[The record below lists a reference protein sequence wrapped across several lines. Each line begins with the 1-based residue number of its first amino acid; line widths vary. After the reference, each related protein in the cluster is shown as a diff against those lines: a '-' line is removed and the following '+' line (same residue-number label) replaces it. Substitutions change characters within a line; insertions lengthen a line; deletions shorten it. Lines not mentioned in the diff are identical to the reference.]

1 LGRQITQFGT
11 YHPRRPGNSAKR
23 LRDTV
28 RLRTISGVN
37 SRRDSATRYVIAIV
51 TVGLAAFLVVVY
63 SGVLVTQR
71 LGEQRAID
79 QARTAT
85 ETEARLVESRISDRV
100 VNGHAPA
107 LARLERM
114 VHDSVLTDKTV
125 KRVKIWKVE
134 DGVGEI
140 IYANDLRLF
149 GTTERLGDDE
159 LEVLETGAVEAEP
172 SDMDAEENRFEQEL
186 GPLTEVYT
194 RVMTDDGTRLL
205 FETYRS
211 SAQIADSGRD
221 IARSFIPVLVL
232 TLLVASVIEVALAAV
247 LIRRLRRNLL
257 ERETL
262 MEEAVQASFRERRR
276 IAADLHDGP
285 VQEMAGLSFGL
296 AAQAE
301 AATDAGTRD
310 ALLQAAGAVRSSV
323 RTLRSAIVGVYPPNL
338 AQMGLEAAL
347 SDLLARLPTQEI
359 RAHLTYQLD
368 RDLDHRASELL
379 YRTSQEAIRNVE
391 KHAGAAN
398 VWVSVQRQNGRVEL
412 SVRDDGRGGA
422 SVNDQLGD
430 AGRFGLAVLADIV
443 NDAGGRMRLTSNGTG
458 TTVEVEVP
466 V

>member
-1 LGRQITQFGT
+1 M
-11 YHPRRPGNSAKR
+11 
-23 LRDTV
+23 
-28 RLRTISGVN
+28 N
-37 SRRDSATRYVIAIV
+37 SRHDSATRYVIAIV

-71 LGEQRAID
+71 LGELRAID

-85 ETEARLVESRISDRV
+85 ETEARLVEFGIEDGV
-100 VNGHAPA
+100 VPGDARA
-107 LARLERM
+107 LRDLTLLVENA
-114 VHDSVLTDKTV
+114 VLTDETV
-125 KRVKIWKVE
+125 KRVKIWKAD
-134 DGVGEI
+134 DGVGEV
-140 IYANDLRLF
+140 IYSNDIRLI
-149 GTTERLGDDE
+149 GTTERLGEDE
-159 LEVLETGAVEAEP
+159 LEVLESGAVKAEP
-172 SDMDAEENRFEQEL
+172 SDMDAEENRYEQGL

-194 RVMTDDGTRLL
+194 QVETPNGTPLL

-211 SAQIADSGRD
+211 SAQIADSGRE
-221 IARSFIPVLVL
+221 IASSFIPVLVL
-232 TLLVASVIEVALAAV
+232 TLLVASVIEVALAGV

-257 ERETL
+257 EREVL

-301 AATDAGTRD
+301 AATDPGTRD

-347 SDLLARLPTQEI
+347 SDLLARLPTHEI

-391 KHAGAAN
+391 KHAGAEN

-412 SVRDDGRGGA
+412 SVRDDGHGGA
-422 SVNDQLGD
+422 SVNEQLGD
-430 AGRFGLAVLADIV
+430 SGRFGLAVLADIV

>member
-1 LGRQITQFGT
+1 M
-11 YHPRRPGNSAKR
+11 
-23 LRDTV
+23 
-28 RLRTISGVN
+28 N
-37 SRRDSATRYVIAIV
+37 SRHDSATRYVIAIV

-71 LGEQRAID
+71 LAELRAID
-79 QARTAT
+79 LARTAT
-85 ETEARLVESRISDRV
+85 ETEARLVESSIKDGV
-100 VNGHAPA
+100 LTGHAPA
-107 LARLERM
+107 MADLTLLVQDA
-114 VHDSVLTDKTV
+114 VLTDETV
-125 KRVKIWKVE
+125 KRVKIWKAH
-134 DGVGEI
+134 DGVGEV
-140 IYANDLRLF
+140 IYSDDVRLI
-149 GTTERLGDDE
+149 GATEPLGDDE
-159 LEVLETGAVEAEP
+159 LEVLESGAVEAEP
-172 SDMDAEENRFEQEL
+172 SDMDAGENRYEQGL

-194 RVMTDDGTRLL
+194 QVVTPNGTPLL

-211 SAQIADSGRD
+211 SEQIADSGRE
-221 IARSFIPVLVL
+221 IASSFIPVLVL
-232 TLLVASVIEVALAAV
+232 TLLVAAVLEVALAAV

-257 ERETL
+257 EREAL
-262 MEEAVQASFRERRR
+262 MEEAMQASFRERRR

-301 AATDAGTRD
+301 AATDPGTRD

-338 AQMGLEAAL
+338 EQMGLEAAL
-347 SDLLARLPTQEI
+347 SDLLARLPTHEI
-359 RAHLTYQLD
+359 RAHLAYGLD

-398 VWVSVQRQNGRVEL
+398 VWVSVQRQNGQVQL
-412 SVRDDGRGGA
+412 SVRDDGHGGA
-422 SVNDQLGD
+422 SVNEQIGD

-443 NDAGGRMRLTSNGTG
+443 HDAGGRLRLTSNGTG
-458 TTVEVEVP
+458 TTVQVEVP